1 MPGDSSS
8 FMIMHFL
15 SGLEHAMPEEQR
27 AALTPYS
34 ERAAHAGADKTSE
47 WHRAYRCAKWAEKIV
62 SVPENNHLVG
72 EAHRALE
79 AVKEIEQSIGA
90 ELGNMIEL
98 PFGWSVSP
106 EFELE
111 VAWVYEAVHVA
122 ENVAA
127 KVGWENVPWQE
138 LVEDLLRI

>member
-1 MPGDSSS
+1 
-8 FMIMHFL
+8 
-15 SGLEHAMPEEQR
+15 MPEEER
-27 AALTPYS
+27 AKLKPYAD
-34 ERAAHAGADKTSE
+34 RAAHAGSGNAAE
-47 WHRAYRCAKWAEKIV
+47 WHRAYRCAKWAEEVV

-90 ELGNMIEL
+90 ELGNVIEL

-111 VAWVYEAVHVA
+111 IAWVYEAVHVA
-122 ENVAA
+122 EKVAA
-127 KVGWENVPWQE
+127 KVGWDQVPWQG